1 VSVPVLVP
9 LERLFVMVIGGDVFE
24 QSPDNDVRAEVHF
37 LTDTSY
43 LCREVLFER
52 DSMNARR

>member
-1 VSVPVLVP
+1 VLVP